1 MPDPIVRRA
10 QRPDLP
16 AVLGLYAELNAGRV
30 ATLDQADA
38 LLARLDAYPDY
49 GLYVAGVGG
58 RIVGTFCLVI
68 LDNIAHWGMPSAL
81 VESVVVSSSERGN
94 GLGRRMMQEAG
105 RLAAEKGCYKL
116 ALSSNVDAKPAH
128 RFYESLGFERYGYS
142 FRLDPPFA
150 GDAAPSSNG
159 EAAGLPSPRGRGEAF
174 APLVGG
180 EGSREPQVRREGEG
194 VSPEE
199 APPAP
204 PPHPRSGFASAHS
217 VDDKVAGVLAP
228 PAGRGDVPRL
238 SLSANSHEE
247 TTA

>member
-1 MPDPIVRRA
+1 MPDPIIRRA
-10 QRPDLP
+10 QQPDLP

-30 ATLDQADA
+30 ATPDQAET
-38 LLARLDAYPDY
+38 LLARLASYPDY
-49 GLYVAGVGG
+49 GLYVAEVEG
-58 RIVGTFCLVI
+58 RIVGTFCLIV

-81 VESVVVSSSERGN
+81 VESVVVSAAERGT
-94 GLGRRMMQEAG
+94 GLGRRMMREAG

-150 GDAAPSSNG
+150 TDTGLPGNE
-159 EAAGLPSPRGRGEAF
+159 EAADSPSPRGRGEAF
-174 APLVGG
+174 VPLVGD
-180 EGSREPQVRREGEG
+180 ERSAKREGEG
-194 VSPEE
+194 VFPEE
-199 APPAP
+199 SHPSR
-204 PPHPRSGFASAHS
+204 PPHPRSGSASARHDPDEGAVTLS
-217 VDDKVAGVLAP
+217 P
-228 PAGRGDVPRL
+228 PAGRGEDLRL

>member
-1 MPDPIVRRA
+1 MSEVIVRRA
-10 QRPDLP
+10 GKPDLP
-16 AVLGLYAELNAGRV
+16 AVLGLYAELNDGRV
-30 ATLDQADA
+30 ATLDQAEA

-49 GLYVAGVGG
+49 GLYVAEVEG

-68 LDNIAHWGMPSAL
+68 LDNIAHWGTPSAL
-81 VESVVVSSSERGN
+81 VESVVVGAAERGT

-150 GDAAPSSNG
+150 AETGLSEDGDAAASS
-159 EAAGLPSPRGRGEAF
+159 SPRGRGDASS
-174 APLVGG
+174 L
-180 EGSREPQVRREGEG
+180 
-194 VSPEE
+194 
-199 APPAP
+199 
-204 PPHPRSGFASAHS
+204 PHPRSGFASPRFTPDEGGEA
-217 VDDKVAGVLAP
+217 LFP

-238 SLSANSHEE
+238 SRSSNSHATDVEE
-247 TTA
+247 TA